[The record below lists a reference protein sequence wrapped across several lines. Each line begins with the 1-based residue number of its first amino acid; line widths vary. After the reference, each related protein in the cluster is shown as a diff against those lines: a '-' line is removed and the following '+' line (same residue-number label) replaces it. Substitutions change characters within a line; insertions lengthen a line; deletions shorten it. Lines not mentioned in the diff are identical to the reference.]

1 MQGKNLQRW
10 KMNFRSIVNLLSVK
24 LTKTSMNKYR
34 LREILVY
41 AYIMQVYTMS
51 ELRHSKPLTLVA

>member
-1 MQGKNLQRW
+1 
-10 KMNFRSIVNLLSVK
+10 
-24 LTKTSMNKYR
+24 MNKYR

-51 ELRHSKPLTLVA
+51 ELRHSKPLTLVAQPCITKISQIPQGLYSLLNSCKQDSIN

>member
-1 MQGKNLQRW
+1 
-10 KMNFRSIVNLLSVK
+10 
-24 LTKTSMNKYR
+24 MNKYR